1 MRKPWGVVASLQ
13 WCCWWWLHPICPML
27 CDSDQSSGTHHHRW
41 GQPYLSITFLRAK
54 AWSAEVTS
62 SRKSHIRRA
71 PNCKDFQK
79 KTTLNGKLTQQ
90 CIVLT
95 NKVANETVN
104 LSRFKCIPQSPK
116 TGRYARLFVV
126 SQYLKSSIHFASLK
140 KMRLPFQDTKIFLFL
155 SFLYMC
161 VCFLIVTY
169 SFWNQLNAKFKSGIN
184 STLVNKLS

>member
-1 MRKPWGVVASLQ
+1 MLWRPSSDVAGDGFIPSVPCCVIVISLQ
-13 WCCWWWLHPICPML
+13 GPTTTDEVNLTC
-27 CDSDQSSGTHHHRW
+27 QSRSFGPRP
-41 GQPYLSITFLRAK
+41 GPPRSPQ
-54 AWSAEVTS
+54 
-62 SRKSHIRRA
+62 SHIRRA

-184 STLVNKLS
+184 STLLNKLS